1 MLTHARRTGIRPIEI
16 GRQIIAVMDD
26 QAATHNGDVAQR
38 YVVGL
43 HKSDL
48 SALRDFSKA
57 LLSELR
63 QAIANHAK
71 FEGYTIAGEADVT
84 LEEDVALRIGS
95 CVVTPGE
102 AAANQQAVSAH
113 SKPIAQ
119 PHQHAALRAVVVLA
133 DGSRHTLDGDLV
145 TIGRQASCT
154 IMIADNNLSRVHARF
169 RTGDDGWTIEDLGS
183 TNGTKVNGV
192 LITEPT
198 LLTSG
203 QSIALGSLQLVFE
216 QA

>member
-1 MLTHARRTGIRPIEI
+1 MLTRTRRTGIRPIEI
-16 GRQIIAVMDD
+16 GRQIIAAMDD
-26 QAATHNGDVAQR
+26 QAAEHDGQVAQR

-48 SALRDFSKA
+48 GALSDFVKP

-71 FEGYTIAGEADVT
+71 YEGYNIAGEADVA
-84 LEEDVALRIGS
+84 LEEDVAQRIGS
-95 CVVTPGE
+95 CVVKVGKTVTTPRE
-102 AAANQQAVSAH
+102 
-113 SKPIAQ
+113 PIAK
-119 PHQHAALRAVVVLA
+119 PDQHAVKPAAVVLA
-133 DGSRHTLDGDLV
+133 GGSRHSLVGDLV
-145 TIGRQASCT
+145 TVGRQASCT
-154 IMIADNNLSRVHARF
+154 IVIADNNISRVHARF
-169 RTGDDGWTIEDLGS
+169 RADDDGWTIEDLGS

-198 LLTSG
+198 LLSHG
-203 QSIALGSLQLVFE
+203 QLIALGTLQLHFE

>member
-1 MLTHARRTGIRPIEI
+1 MLTRTRRTGIRPIEI
-16 GRQIIAVMDD
+16 GRQIIAAMDN
-26 QAATHNGDVAQR
+26 QAIEQDGRVAQR

-48 SALRDFSKA
+48 AALSDA
-57 LLSELR
+57 LKPLMSELR

-71 FEGYTIAGEADVT
+71 FESYNIAGEADVV
-84 LEEDVALRIGS
+84 LEEDVAQRIGS
-95 CVVTPGE
+95 CVVTVGNTATTPRE
-102 AAANQQAVSAH
+102 
-113 SKPIAQ
+113 PIAQ
-119 PHQHAALRAVVVLA
+119 QLAVKPAAVVLA
-133 DGSRHTLDGDLV
+133 DGSRHLLDGDLV

-154 IMIADNNLSRVHARF
+154 IVIADNNISRVHARF
-169 RTGDDGWTIEDLGS
+169 RAGDNAWTIEDLGS

-198 LLTSG
+198 LLSHG
-203 QSIALGSLQLVFE
+203 QLIALGSLQLHFE

>member
-1 MLTHARRTGIRPIEI
+1 MLTRTRRTGIRPIEI
-16 GRQIIAVMDD
+16 GRQIIAAMDN
-26 QAATHNGDVAQR
+26 QAIEQDGRVAQR

-48 SALRDFSKA
+48 AALSDA
-57 LLSELR
+57 LKPLMSELR

-71 FEGYTIAGEADVT
+71 FEGYNIAGEADVV
-84 LEEDVALRIGS
+84 LEEDVAQRIGS
-95 CVVTPGE
+95 CVVTVGNTATTPRE
-102 AAANQQAVSAH
+102 
-113 SKPIAQ
+113 PIAQ
-119 PHQHAALRAVVVLA
+119 QLAVKPAAVVLA
-133 DGSRHTLDGDLV
+133 DGSRHLLDGDLV

-154 IMIADNNLSRVHARF
+154 IVIADNNISRVHARF
-169 RTGDDGWTIEDLGS
+169 RAGDNAWTIEDLGS

-198 LLTSG
+198 LLSHG
-203 QSIALGSLQLVFE
+203 QLIALGSLQLHFE

>member
-1 MLTHARRTGIRPIEI
+1 MLTRTRRTGIRPIEI
-16 GRQIIAVMDD
+16 GRQIIAAMDN
-26 QAATHNGDVAQR
+26 QAIEQDGRVAQR

-48 SALRDFSKA
+48 AALSDA
-57 LLSELR
+57 LKPLMSELR

-71 FEGYTIAGEADVT
+71 FEGYNIAGEADVV
-84 LEEDVALRIGS
+84 LEEDVAQRIGS
-95 CVVTPGE
+95 CVVTVGNTATTPRE
-102 AAANQQAVSAH
+102 PVAQQLAVKPAA
-113 SKPIAQ
+113 
-119 PHQHAALRAVVVLA
+119 VVLA
-133 DGSRHTLDGDLV
+133 DGSRHPLDGDLV

-154 IMIADNNLSRVHARF
+154 IVIADNNISRVHARF
-169 RTGDDGWTIEDLGS
+169 RAGDNAWTIEDLGS

-198 LLTSG
+198 LLSHG
-203 QSIALGSLQLVFE
+203 QLIALGSLQLHFE

>member
-1 MLTHARRTGIRPIEI
+1 MLTRTRRTGIRPIEI
-16 GRQIIAVMDD
+16 GRQIIAAMDN
-26 QAATHNGDVAQR
+26 QAIEQDGRVAQR

-48 SALRDFSKA
+48 AALSDA
-57 LLSELR
+57 LKPLMSELR

-71 FEGYTIAGEADVT
+71 FEGYNIAGEADVV
-84 LEEDVALRIGS
+84 LEEDVAQRIGS
-95 CVVTPGE
+95 CVVTVGNTATTPRE
-102 AAANQQAVSAH
+102 
-113 SKPIAQ
+113 PIAQ
-119 PHQHAALRAVVVLA
+119 QLAVKPAAVVLA
-133 DGSRHTLDGDLV
+133 DGSRHPLDGDLV

-154 IMIADNNLSRVHARF
+154 IVIADNNISRVHARF
-169 RTGDDGWTIEDLGS
+169 RAGDNTWTIEDLGS

-198 LLTSG
+198 LLSHG
-203 QSIALGSLQLVFE
+203 QLIALGSLQLHFE

>member
-1 MLTHARRTGIRPIEI
+1 MLTRTRRTGIRPIEI
-16 GRQIIAVMDD
+16 GRQIIAAMDE
-26 QAATHNGDVAQR
+26 QAATHNGDVAHR

-48 SALRDFSKA
+48 GALSDSVKP

-71 FEGYTIAGEADVT
+71 FEGYTIAGEVEVV
-84 LEEDVALRIGS
+84 LEEDVAQRVGS
-95 CVVTPGE
+95 CVIKTGKTATTPRE
-102 AAANQQAVSAH
+102 
-113 SKPIAQ
+113 PIAQ
-119 PHQHAALRAVVVLA
+119 PHQLDVEPAAVVLA
-133 DGSRHTLDGDLV
+133 DGSRHTIEGDLV

-154 IMIADNNLSRVHARF
+154 IVIADNNISRVHARF
-169 RTGDDGWTIEDLGS
+169 RAGDNGWTIEDLGS

-192 LITEPT
+192 LVAEPT
-198 LLTSG
+198 LLSHG
-203 QSIALGSLQLVFE
+203 QLIALGSLQLHFE

>member
-1 MLTHARRTGIRPIEI
+1 MLTRTRRTGIRPIEI
-16 GRQIIAVMDD
+16 GRQIIAAMDN
-26 QAATHNGDVAQR
+26 QAIEQDGRVAQR

-48 SALRDFSKA
+48 AALSDA
-57 LLSELR
+57 LKPLMSELR

-71 FEGYTIAGEADVT
+71 FESYNIAGEADVV
-84 LEEDVALRIGS
+84 LEEDVAQRIGS
-95 CVVTPGE
+95 CVVTVGNTATTPRE
-102 AAANQQAVSAH
+102 PVAQQLAVKPAA
-113 SKPIAQ
+113 
-119 PHQHAALRAVVVLA
+119 VVLA
-133 DGSRHTLDGDLV
+133 DGSRHPLDGDLV

-154 IMIADNNLSRVHARF
+154 IVIADNNISRVHARF
-169 RTGDDGWTIEDLGS
+169 RVGDNAWTIEDLGS

-198 LLTSG
+198 LLSHG
-203 QSIALGSLQLVFE
+203 QLIALGSLQLHFE

>member
-1 MLTHARRTGIRPIEI
+1 MLTRTRRTGIRPIEI
-16 GRQIIAVMDD
+16 GRQIIAAMDN
-26 QAATHNGDVAQR
+26 QAIEQDGRVAQR

-48 SALRDFSKA
+48 TALSDA
-57 LLSELR
+57 LKPLMSELR

-71 FEGYTIAGEADVT
+71 FEGYNIAGEADVV
-84 LEEDVALRIGS
+84 LEEDVAQRIGS
-95 CVVTPGE
+95 CVVTVGNTATTPRE
-102 AAANQQAVSAH
+102 
-113 SKPIAQ
+113 PIAQ
-119 PHQHAALRAVVVLA
+119 QLAVKPAAVVLA
-133 DGSRHTLDGDLV
+133 DGSRHLLDGDLV

-154 IMIADNNLSRVHARF
+154 IVIADNNISRVHARF
-169 RTGDDGWTIEDLGS
+169 RAGDNAWTIEDLGS

-198 LLTSG
+198 LLSHG
-203 QSIALGSLQLVFE
+203 QLIALGSLQLHFE

>member
-1 MLTHARRTGIRPIEI
+1 MLTRTRRTGIRPIEI
-16 GRQIIAVMDD
+16 GRHIIAAMDA
-26 QAATHNGDVAQR
+26 QAAEQDGQVAQR

-48 SALRDFSKA
+48 GALSDFAKP

-71 FEGYTIAGEADVT
+71 FEGYNISGEAEVA
-84 LEEDVALRIGS
+84 LEEDVAQRIGS
-95 CVVTPGE
+95 CVVKTGRTASTPRE
-102 AAANQQAVSAH
+102 PNAQLHQQAVT
-113 SKPIAQ
+113 P
-119 PHQHAALRAVVVLA
+119 AVLVLA
-133 DGSRHTLDGDLV
+133 DGSRHELDGDLV

-154 IMIADNNLSRVHARF
+154 IVIADNNISRVHARF
-169 RTGDDGWTIEDLGS
+169 RAGDNGWTIEDLGS

-198 LLTSG
+198 LLSHG
-203 QSIALGSLQLVFE
+203 QLIALGSLQLHFE

>member
-1 MLTHARRTGIRPIEI
+1 MLTRTRRTGIRPIEI
-16 GRQIIAVMDD
+16 GRQIIAAMDN
-26 QAATHNGDVAQR
+26 QAIEQDGRVAQR

-48 SALRDFSKA
+48 TALSDA
-57 LLSELR
+57 LKPLMSELR

-71 FEGYTIAGEADVT
+71 FEGYNIAGEADVV
-84 LEEDVALRIGS
+84 LEEDVAQRIGS
-95 CVVTPGE
+95 CVVTVGNTATTPRE
-102 AAANQQAVSAH
+102 
-113 SKPIAQ
+113 PIAQ
-119 PHQHAALRAVVVLA
+119 QLAVKPAAVVLA
-133 DGSRHTLDGDLV
+133 DGSRHPLDGDLV

-154 IMIADNNLSRVHARF
+154 IVIADNNISRVHARF
-169 RTGDDGWTIEDLGS
+169 RAGDNAWTIEDLGS

-198 LLTSG
+198 LLSHG
-203 QSIALGSLQLVFE
+203 QLIALGSLQLHFE

>member
-1 MLTHARRTGIRPIEI
+1 MDNQAIEQD
-16 GRQIIAVMDD
+16 GR
-26 QAATHNGDVAQR
+26 VAQR

-48 SALRDFSKA
+48 AALSDA
-57 LLSELR
+57 LKPLMSELR

-71 FEGYTIAGEADVT
+71 FEGYNIAGEADVV
-84 LEEDVALRIGS
+84 LEEDVAQRIGS
-95 CVVTPGE
+95 CVVTVGNTATTPRE
-102 AAANQQAVSAH
+102 PVAQQLAVKPAA
-113 SKPIAQ
+113 
-119 PHQHAALRAVVVLA
+119 VVLA
-133 DGSRHTLDGDLV
+133 DGSRHPLDGDLV

-154 IMIADNNLSRVHARF
+154 IVIADNNISRVHARF
-169 RTGDDGWTIEDLGS
+169 RAGDNAWTIEDLGS

-198 LLTSG
+198 LLSHG
-203 QSIALGSLQLVFE
+203 QLIALGSLQLHFE

>member
-1 MLTHARRTGIRPIEI
+1 MLTRTRRTGIRPIEI
-16 GRQIIAVMDD
+16 GRQIIAAMDD
-26 QAATHNGDVAQR
+26 QAVTHNGDIAQR

-48 SALRDFSKA
+48 AALSDVVKP
-57 LLSELR
+57 LLSELC

-71 FEGYTIAGEADVT
+71 YEGYNIAGEADVA
-84 LEEDVALRIGS
+84 LEEDVAQRIGS
-95 CVVTPGE
+95 CVVTVGKTATTP
-102 AAANQQAVSAH
+102 H
-113 SKPIAQ
+113 KPITQ
-119 PHQHAALRAVVVLA
+119 PEQLAVKPAAVVLVN
-133 DGSRHTLDGDLV
+133 GSRHTLDGDLV

-154 IMIADNNLSRVHARF
+154 IVIADDNISRVHARF
-169 RTGDDGWTIEDLGS
+169 RAVDNGWTIEDLGS

-198 LLTSG
+198 LLSHG
-203 QSIALGSLQLVFE
+203 QLIALGSLQLHFE

>member
-1 MLTHARRTGIRPIEI
+1 MLTRTRTTGIRPIEI
-16 GRQIIAVMDD
+16 GRQIIAAMDD
-26 QAATHNGDVAQR
+26 QAAMQNGDVAQR

-48 SALRDFSKA
+48 AALSNSVKP

-71 FEGYTIAGEADVT
+71 YEGYNIAGEAEVA
-84 LEEDVALRIGS
+84 LEEDVAQRVGS
-95 CVVTPGE
+95 CVVKLGKKAT
-102 AAANQQAVSAH
+102 
-113 SKPIAQ
+113 KPQEPLVQ
-119 PHQHAALRAVVVLA
+119 PHQLDVKPAAVVLA

-154 IMIADNNLSRVHARF
+154 IVIADNNISRVHARF
-169 RTGDDGWTIEDLGS
+169 RASDNGWTIEDLGS

-192 LITEPT
+192 LIAEPT
-198 LLTSG
+198 LLSHG
-203 QSIALGSLQLVFE
+203 QLIALGSLQLHFE

>member
-1 MLTHARRTGIRPIEI
+1 
-16 GRQIIAVMDD
+16 MDE

-48 SALRDFSKA
+48 GALSESVKP

-63 QAIANHAK
+63 QAITNHAK
-71 FEGYTIAGEADVT
+71 YEGYNIAGEAEVA
-84 LEEDVALRIGS
+84 LEEDVAQRIGS
-95 CVVTPGE
+95 CVVKTGKTTSTPRE
-102 AAANQQAVSAH
+102 
-113 SKPIAQ
+113 PIAQ
-119 PHQHAALRAVVVLA
+119 PHQLDVKPAAVVLA

-154 IMIADNNLSRVHARF
+154 IVIADNNISRVHARF
-169 RTGDDGWTIEDLGS
+169 RASDNGWTIEDLGS

-198 LLTSG
+198 LLSHG
-203 QSIALGSLQLVFE
+203 QLIALGSLQLHFE

>member
-1 MLTHARRTGIRPIEI
+1 
-16 GRQIIAVMDD
+16 MDD

-48 SALRDFSKA
+48 TALSDFAKP

-71 FEGYTIAGEADVT
+71 FEGYNIAGEADVS
-84 LEEDVALRIGS
+84 LEEDVAQRIGS
-95 CVVTPGE
+95 CVVTVGKTASIPRE
-102 AAANQQAVSAH
+102 
-113 SKPIAQ
+113 PIAQ
-119 PHQHAALRAVVVLA
+119 PRQLDVKPAAVVLT

-154 IMIADNNLSRVHARF
+154 IVIADNNISRVHARF
-169 RTGDDGWTIEDLGS
+169 RASDNGWTIEDLGS

-192 LITEPT
+192 LIAKPT
-198 LLTSG
+198 LLSHG
-203 QSIALGSLQLVFE
+203 QLIALGSLQLHFE

>member
-1 MLTHARRTGIRPIEI
+1 MLTRTRRTGIRPIEI
-16 GRQIIAVMDD
+16 GRQIIAAMDD
-26 QAATHNGDVAQR
+26 QAAAHNGDVAHR

-48 SALRDFSKA
+48 GALSDFAKP

-63 QAIANHAK
+63 QAITNHAK
-71 FEGYTIAGEADVT
+71 FEGYNIAGEADVA
-84 LEEDVALRIGS
+84 LEEDVAQRIGS
-95 CVVTPGE
+95 CVVTVGKTASTPRQQS
-102 AAANQQAVSAH
+102 APPHQQAE
-113 SKPIAQ
+113 KP
-119 PHQHAALRAVVVLA
+119 AVVVLA

-154 IMIADNNLSRVHARF
+154 IVIADNNISRVHARF
-169 RTGDDGWTIEDLGS
+169 RTVDNGWTIEDLGS

-198 LLTSG
+198 LLSHG
-203 QSIALGSLQLVFE
+203 QLIALGSLQLHFE

>member
-1 MLTHARRTGIRPIEI
+1 MLTRTRRTGIRPIEI
-16 GRQIIAVMDD
+16 GRQIIAAMDN
-26 QAATHNGDVAQR
+26 QAIEQDGRVAQR

-48 SALRDFSKA
+48 AALSDA
-57 LLSELR
+57 LKPLMSELR

-71 FEGYTIAGEADVT
+71 FEGYNIAGEADVV
-84 LEEDVALRIGS
+84 LEEDVAQRIGS
-95 CVVTPGE
+95 CVVTVGNTATTPRE
-102 AAANQQAVSAH
+102 
-113 SKPIAQ
+113 PIAQ
-119 PHQHAALRAVVVLA
+119 QLAVKPAAVVLA
-133 DGSRHTLDGDLV
+133 DGSRHLLDGDLV

-154 IMIADNNLSRVHARF
+154 IVIADNNISRVHARF
-169 RTGDDGWTIEDLGS
+169 RVGDNAWTIEDLGS

-198 LLTSG
+198 LLSHG
-203 QSIALGSLQLVFE
+203 QLIALGSLQLHFE

>member
-1 MLTHARRTGIRPIEI
+1 MLTRTRRTGIRPIEI
-16 GRQIIAVMDD
+16 GRQIIAAMDN
-26 QAATHNGDVAQR
+26 QAIEQDGRVAQR

-48 SALRDFSKA
+48 AALSDA
-57 LLSELR
+57 LKPLMSELR

-71 FEGYTIAGEADVT
+71 FEGYNIAGEADVV
-84 LEEDVALRIGS
+84 LEEDVAQRIGS
-95 CVVTPGE
+95 CVVTVGNTATTPRE
-102 AAANQQAVSAH
+102 
-113 SKPIAQ
+113 PIAQ
-119 PHQHAALRAVVVLA
+119 QLAVKPAAVVLA
-133 DGSRHTLDGDLV
+133 DGSRHPLDGDLV

-154 IMIADNNLSRVHARF
+154 IVIADNNISRVHARF
-169 RTGDDGWTIEDLGS
+169 RVGDNAWTIEDLGS

-198 LLTSG
+198 LLSHG
-203 QSIALGSLQLVFE
+203 QLIALGSLQLHFE

>member
-1 MLTHARRTGIRPIEI
+1 
-16 GRQIIAVMDD
+16 MDA
-26 QAATHNGDVAQR
+26 QAAERDGQVAQR
-38 YVVGL
+38 YIVGL

-48 SALRDFSKA
+48 GALSDFVKP

-71 FEGYTIAGEADVT
+71 FEGYNIAGEADVA
-84 LEEDVALRIGS
+84 LEEDVAQRIGS
-95 CVVTPGE
+95 CVVKVGKTVTTPRE
-102 AAANQQAVSAH
+102 
-113 SKPIAQ
+113 PIAQ
-119 PHQHAALRAVVVLA
+119 PHQHAVTPAVVVPAAVVLA
-133 DGSRHTLDGDLV
+133 DGSRYTLDGDLV

-154 IMIADNNLSRVHARF
+154 IVIADNNISRVHARF
-169 RTGDDGWTIEDLGS
+169 RAGDDGWTIEDLGS

-198 LLTSG
+198 LLSHG
-203 QSIALGSLQLVFE
+203 QLIALGTLQLHFE

>member
-1 MLTHARRTGIRPIEI
+1 MLTRTRRTGIRPIDI
-16 GRQIIAVMDD
+16 GRQIIAAMDD
-26 QAATHNGDVAQR
+26 QAATHNSHVAQR

-48 SALRDFSKA
+48 ASLSDSVKP

-71 FEGYTIAGEADVT
+71 YESYNIAGEAEVS
-84 LEEDVALRIGS
+84 LEEDVSQRIGS
-95 CVVTPGE
+95 CVVKVGKTAKAPQE
-102 AAANQQAVSAH
+102 S
-113 SKPIAQ
+113 IAQ
-119 PHQHAALRAVVVLA
+119 VHQHAVKPAALVLA
-133 DGSRHTLDGDLV
+133 DGTRHPLDGDLV

-154 IMIADNNLSRVHARF
+154 IVIADNNISRVHARF
-169 RTGDDGWTIEDLGS
+169 RGGDHGWTIEDLGS

-192 LITEPT
+192 LISEPT
-198 LLTSG
+198 LLSHG
-203 QSIALGSLQLVFE
+203 HVIALGSLQMHFE

>member
-1 MLTHARRTGIRPIEI
+1 MLTRTRRTGIRPIEI
-16 GRQIIAVMDD
+16 GRQIIAAMDD
-26 QAATHNGDVAQR
+26 QAATHNGDVAHR

-48 SALRDFSKA
+48 GALSDSVKP

-71 FEGYTIAGEADVT
+71 FEGYNIAGEAEVA
-84 LEEDVALRIGS
+84 LEENVAQRIGS
-95 CVVTPGE
+95 CVVTVGKMASTPRE
-102 AAANQQAVSAH
+102 
-113 SKPIAQ
+113 PIAQ
-119 PHQHAALRAVVVLA
+119 PHQQAVTPAVVVLT
-133 DGSRHTLDGDLV
+133 DGSRHALDGDLV

-154 IMIADNNLSRVHARF
+154 IVIADNNISRVHARF
-169 RTGDDGWTIEDLGS
+169 RTSDNGWTIEDLGS

-192 LITEPT
+192 LIAEPT
-198 LLTSG
+198 LLSHG
-203 QSIALGSLQLVFE
+203 QLIALGSLQLHFE

>member
-1 MLTHARRTGIRPIEI
+1 
-16 GRQIIAVMDD
+16 MDD
-26 QAATHNGDVAQR
+26 QAEAHNGDVAPR

-48 SALRDFSKA
+48 GALSDSVKP

-71 FEGYTIAGEADVT
+71 FEGYNISGEADVT
-84 LEEDVALRIGS
+84 LAEDVAQQLGS
-95 CVVTPGE
+95 CVVKVGK
-102 AAANQQAVSAH
+102 AAKAPQ
-113 SKPIAQ
+113 KPIAQ
-119 PHQHAALRAVVVLA
+119 VHQHAVKPAALVLA
-133 DGSRHTLDGDLV
+133 DGTRHPLDGDLV

-154 IMIADNNLSRVHARF
+154 IVIADNNISRVHARF
-169 RTGDDGWTIEDLGS
+169 RASDNGWTIEDLGS

-192 LITEPT
+192 LITEPA
-198 LLTSG
+198 LLSHG
-203 QSIALGSLQLVFE
+203 QLIALGSLQMHFE

>member
-1 MLTHARRTGIRPIEI
+1 MLTRTRRTGIRPIEI
-16 GRQIIAVMDD
+16 GRQIIAAMDD
-26 QAATHNGDVAQR
+26 QAAAHNGDVAHR

-48 SALRDFSKA
+48 GALSDFAKP

-63 QAIANHAK
+63 QAITNHAK
-71 FEGYTIAGEADVT
+71 FEGYNIAGEADVA
-84 LEEDVALRIGS
+84 LEEDVAQRIGS
-95 CVVTPGE
+95 CVVTAGKTASTPRQQI
-102 AAANQQAVSAH
+102 APPHQQAET
-113 SKPIAQ
+113 P
-119 PHQHAALRAVVVLA
+119 AVVVLA

-154 IMIADNNLSRVHARF
+154 IVIADNNISRVHARF
-169 RTGDDGWTIEDLGS
+169 RTVDNGWTIEDLGS
-183 TNGTKVNGV
+183 TNGTKVDGL

-198 LLTSG
+198 LLSHG
-203 QSIALGSLQLVFE
+203 QLIVLGSLQLHFE

>member
-1 MLTHARRTGIRPIEI
+1 MLTRTRRTGIRPIEI
-16 GRQIIAVMDD
+16 GRQIIAAMDN
-26 QAATHNGDVAQR
+26 QAIEQDGRVAQR

-48 SALRDFSKA
+48 AALSDA
-57 LLSELR
+57 LKPLMSELR

-71 FEGYTIAGEADVT
+71 FEGYNIAGEADVV
-84 LEEDVALRIGS
+84 LEEDVAQRIGS
-95 CVVTPGE
+95 CVVTVGNTATTPRE
-102 AAANQQAVSAH
+102 PVAQQLAVKPAA
-113 SKPIAQ
+113 
-119 PHQHAALRAVVVLA
+119 VVLA
-133 DGSRHTLDGDLV
+133 DGSRHLLDGDLV

-154 IMIADNNLSRVHARF
+154 IVIADNNISRVHARF
-169 RTGDDGWTIEDLGS
+169 RAGDNAWTIEDLGS

-198 LLTSG
+198 LLSHG
-203 QSIALGSLQLVFE
+203 QLIALGSLQLHFE